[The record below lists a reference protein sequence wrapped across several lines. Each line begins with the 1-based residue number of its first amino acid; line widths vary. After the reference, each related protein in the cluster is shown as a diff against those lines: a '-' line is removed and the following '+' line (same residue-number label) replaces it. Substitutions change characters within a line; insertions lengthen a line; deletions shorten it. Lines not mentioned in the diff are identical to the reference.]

1 MNQIMKVISTNRKAE
16 YNYFILD
23 KFIAGI
29 VLTGT
34 EIKSIRHSN
43 VNIGDSYCFFDNN
56 ELFIKQMHIPPYK
69 RGNIYN
75 HGEYRVRKLLL
86 NRHELNKLIR
96 KKIDGMSIIPTRV
109 IINGNLVK
117 IEIALAKGKKAYD
130 KREAIKKRDIER
142 EIRLKDIP

>member
-1 MNQIMKVISTNRKAE
+1 MNQAMKVISTNRKAE

-34 EIKSIRHSN
+34 EIKSIRHSS

-69 RGNIYN
+69 HGNIYN
-75 HGEYRVRKLLL
+75 HDEYRIKKLLL

-109 IINGNLVK
+109 IINGNLAKV
-117 IEIALAKGKKAYD
+117 EIALAKGKKAYD

-142 EIRLKDIP
+142 EIRSKDTP